1 MKAAVI
7 GNGAWGTALA
17 LRLCKNGHDTVLWCH
32 DSEKAEKI
40 ETERKNPRLPGIFLP
55 DSLKISADPACV
67 ADRDLVVVSSP
78 SFALRQVCEN
88 IAPYLPQRAVMVS
101 ATKGIEPDTKLRMS
115 QIVEQITGKPVV
127 VLTGPSH
134 AEEVAAGI
142 PTGCLA
148 ACADQRLAEMVQDAF
163 MSDVFRIYT
172 SPDAVGAELSGALKN
187 IIAICAGVSDGLG
200 YGDNA
205 KAMLMT
211 RGLTEMA
218 RLGVSLGASKD
229 TFAGLAGVGD
239 LIVTCTSRH
248 SRNRAAGALIGKGYS
263 VQEAM
268 DQVGAVVEGYYA
280 AQSAYALSLQQGVE
294 MPIVRAAYD
303 VLYGGIEPSQVIEIL
318 MNRSRKAESEDA
330 GWL

>member
-1 MKAAVI
+1 MKVAVI
-7 GNGAWGTALA
+7 GSGAWGTALA
-17 LRLCKNGHDTVLWCH
+17 LCLCKNGHDTVLWCH
-32 DSEKAEKI
+32 NAEKAGIIAK
-40 ETERKNPRLPGIFLP
+40 ERINPRLPGVLLP
-55 DSLKISADPACV
+55 EVLKISSDPACV
-67 ADRDLVVVSSP
+67 TGCELVVISSP
-78 SFALRQVCEN
+78 SFAIRQVCEQ
-88 IAPYLPQRAVMVS
+88 IEPHLSERTVMVS
-101 ATKGIEPDTKLRMS
+101 ATKGIEPDSRLRMS
-115 QIVEQITGKPVV
+115 QIVAQITQRPVV

-148 ACADQRLAEMVQDAF
+148 ACADQHLAELVQDVL
-163 MSDVFRIYT
+163 MSESFRIYT
-172 SPDAVGAELSGALKN
+172 SPDAVGAELGGALKN
-187 IIAICAGVSDGLG
+187 IVALAAGVTDGLG
-200 YGDNA
+200 FGDNS

-218 RLGVSLGASKD
+218 RLGVSLGANKD

-239 LIVTCTSRH
+239 LIVTCTSKH
-248 SRNRAAGALIGKGYS
+248 SRNRAAGELIGKGCS

-268 DQVGAVVEGYYA
+268 ERVGAVVEGYYA
-280 AQSAYALSLQQGVE
+280 AQSAYALSVQQGVE

-303 VLYGGIEPSQVIEIL
+303 VLYGGIEPKQVMEIL

>member
-1 MKAAVI
+1 MKTAVV

-17 LRLCKNGHDTVLWCH
+17 LCLCKNGHDTVLWCH
-32 DSEKAEKI
+32 DPKKAEII
-40 ETERKNPRLPGIFLP
+40 ENERRNPRLPGISLP
-55 DSLKISADPACV
+55 VSLKISADPACV
-67 ADRDLVVVSSP
+67 AGCDLVVVSSP
-78 SFALRQVCEN
+78 SFAIRQVCEK
-88 IAPYLPQRAVMVS
+88 IAPFLPGQAVMVS
-101 ATKGIEPDTKLRMS
+101 ATKGIEPGTNLRMS
-115 QIVEQITGKPVV
+115 QIVEQVTKRPVV

-134 AEEVAAGI
+134 AEEVASAI

-148 ACADQRLAEMVQDAF
+148 ACADQQLAELVQDAF
-163 MSDVFRIYT
+163 MSEVFRIYT
-172 SPDAVGAELSGALKN
+172 SPDAVGAELGGALKN
-187 IIAICAGVSDGLG
+187 IIALCAGVNDGLG
-200 YGDNA
+200 YGDNS

-248 SRNRAAGALIGKGYS
+248 SRNRMAGMLIGQGYS

-268 DQVGAVVEGYYA
+268 EKVGAVVEGYYA

-303 VLYGGIEPSQVIEIL
+303 VLYGGIEPKQVMEIL